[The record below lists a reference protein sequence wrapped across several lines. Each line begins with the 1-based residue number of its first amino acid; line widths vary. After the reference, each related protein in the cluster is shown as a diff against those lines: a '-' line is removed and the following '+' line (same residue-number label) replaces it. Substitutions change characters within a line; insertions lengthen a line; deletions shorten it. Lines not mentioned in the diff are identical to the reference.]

1 MIMFRTRL
9 VQLAAIACVGIFTT
23 ACGETT
29 APELGMEFDTEAALA
44 DYEVL
49 DAVLASPAFEGFRA
63 LGDRTPFG
71 SGPAAVDL
79 VAGLMAPGRDAGR
92 SFALDLV
99 SRIES
104 AAVTVGPAAAP
115 IISGWTRGATFVY
128 KPDLDAYGLAP
139 GRTGAPET
147 GVRFILYAVDDTGTP
162 IVEQETGYADLID
175 EGDGSV
181 EDIVLHLIVVD
192 HDVTVLD
199 YRTTLDA
206 GENRGTLTVAGFLQ
220 GDDIQLTFDI
230 EAVGTDVD
238 GKKTLD
244 VAFELAVDARDFSI
258 VGSVRGVE
266 EGVEGEGDIEVTVRH
281 GAESM
286 RLEMHGAGGII
297 EGSVFVND
305 QLFATVSGPA
315 ENPTFL
321 GASGKP
327 LTMGE
332 FLVLRQIIDSAEDV
346 FDFLEDL
353 VDPVDE
359 LVILGIIL

>member
-1 MIMFRTRL
+1 MFTSRL
-9 VQLAAIACVGIFTT
+9 GRLAAIAGIGILGA

-29 APELGMEFDTEAALA
+29 APEFAMEFDAEAALA
-44 DYEVL
+44 DYAAM
-49 DAVLASPAFEGFRA
+49 DAVFASPGFAGFRA
-63 LGDRTPFG
+63 LGNRTPFG
-71 SGPAAVDL
+71 SSPAAIDV
-79 VAGLMAPGRDAGR
+79 VAGMSAPTRADAGR

-99 SRIES
+99 RRLDH
-104 AAVTVGPAAAP
+104 AAVTEGPAAAP

-128 KPDLDAYGLAP
+128 KPDTDDYGLAP

-147 GVRFILYAVDDTGTP
+147 GVRFILYAVDETGTP
-162 IVEQETGYADLID
+162 IVEEETGYADLID

-192 HDVTVLD
+192 HDVTALD

-206 GENRGTLTVAGFLQ
+206 SEGRGELTVAGFLQ
-220 GDDIQLTFDI
+220 GDDVRLDFDI
-230 EAVGTDVD
+230 GAVGTDSD
-238 GKKTLD
+238 GVKTLD
-244 VAFELAVDARDFSI
+244 VAFELSVHARDFSI

-286 RLEMHGAGGII
+286 SLDMHGAEGTID
-297 EGSVFVND
+297 GSVFVND
-305 QLFATVSGPA
+305 HLFATVSGPA

-321 GASGKP
+321 GSSGDP
-327 LTMGE
+327 LTWSE
-332 FLVLRQIIDSAEDV
+332 FLVLRQIVDSVEDI

-353 VDPVDE
+353 LDPVDE